1 MRNGVTLQH
10 QHTLYMLTF
19 PDAKINLGLNVVS
32 RRPDGYHNIVTVMM
46 PIPSHDILEVVPSV
60 SGVDSLHTCGRPVD
74 CPMEKNLVYKALQQM
89 RRHADVPPV
98 DIYLDKQTPDGAGL
112 GGGSADAAYML
123 RGLNTLFDLRFDDAA
138 LAAMASEIGADCPF
152 FIYDRPMLCT
162 GTGIEMQPFDLG
174 LPENLWL
181 AVIKPEV
188 SVPTREAY
196 AMLTP
201 REPAEPLTR
210 VLSLPIGQW
219 QGRLINDFEPGIIS
233 RHPVVGRVKQ
243 HLLDI
248 GAVYASMSGS
258 GSAVFGLFTDQIDP
272 QSIKPSG
279 VDGCY
284 IFSKIN

>member
-1 MRNGVTLQH
+1 
-10 QHTLYMLTF
+10 MLTF

-46 PIPSHDILEVVPSV
+46 PIPSHDILEVVPSA
-60 SGVDSLHTCGRPVD
+60 SGADSLHTCGRNVD
-74 CPMEKNLVYKALQQM
+74 CTMEKNLVYKALLQM
-89 RRHADVPPV
+89 RRHVDVPPV

-123 RGLNTLFDLRFDDAA
+123 RALNTLFEFGFDDAA

-162 GTGIEMQPFDLG
+162 GTGTEMRPFDLC

-181 AVIKPEV
+181 AVVKPEV

-201 REPAEPLTR
+201 RESAEPLNR
-210 VLSLPIGQW
+210 VLSLPIDQW

-233 RHPVVGRVKQ
+233 RNPVVGQIKQ
-243 HLLDI
+243 HLLDA
-248 GAVYASMSGS
+248 GAIYASMSGS
-258 GSAVFGLFTDQIDP
+258 GSAVFGFFTGEIDP
-272 QSIKPSG
+272 RKIKPSG

>member
-1 MRNGVTLQH
+1 
-10 QHTLYMLTF
+10 MLTF

-46 PIPSHDILEVVPSV
+46 PIPSHDILEVVPSA
-60 SGVDSLHTCGRPVD
+60 SGADSLHTCGRSVD
-74 CPMEKNLVYKALQQM
+74 CPMEKNLVYKALLQM
-89 RRHADVPPV
+89 RRHVDVPPV
-98 DIYLDKQTPDGAGL
+98 DIYLDKQTPNGAGL

-123 RGLNTLFDLRFDDAA
+123 RALNTLFEFGFDDAA
-138 LAAMASEIGADCPF
+138 LATMASEIGADCPF

-162 GTGIEMQPFDLG
+162 GTGTEMRPFDLC

-181 AVIKPEV
+181 AVVKPEV

-210 VLSLPIGQW
+210 VLSLPIDQW
-219 QGRLINDFEPGIIS
+219 QGRLVNDFEPGIIS
-233 RHPVVGRVKQ
+233 RHPMVGQIKQ
-243 HLLDI
+243 HLLDA
-248 GAVYASMSGS
+248 GAIYASMSGS
-258 GSAVFGLFTDQIDP
+258 GSAVFGFFTGEIDP
-272 QSIKPSG
+272 RKIKPSG